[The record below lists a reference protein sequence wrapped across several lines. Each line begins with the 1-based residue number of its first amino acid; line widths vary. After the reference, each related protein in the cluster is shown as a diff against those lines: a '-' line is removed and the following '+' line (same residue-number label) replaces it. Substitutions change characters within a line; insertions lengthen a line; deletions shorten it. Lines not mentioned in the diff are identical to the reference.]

1 MIATIK
7 KVLILVTK
15 PANKNGKKD
24 TNIKIIIK
32 IFDDDKF
39 IFSKFKIKKL
49 NITISTLLI
58 YNTNS
63 IT

>member
-1 MIATIK
+1 MIPTIK
-7 KVLILVTK
+7 KALFLVIK
-15 PANKNGKKD
+15 PTNKNGKNDK
-24 TNIKIIIK
+24 NIKIIIK

-49 NITISTLLI
+49 NVTINTLLI